1 MTTNNTHF
9 SPPRTIRK
17 ERKLLGGGPGD
28 IPIIHT
34 LYDTYVEW
42 SELTV
47 KFPKTQRFALGERV
61 SGYLLDATELLI
73 SAASTSN
80 VEDKMTNLQ
89 LASAKVDLTKLL
101 VRLSKDTK
109 SISNTQYLQA
119 ESRLI
124 DAGKMLGGWL
134 KSLE

>member
-1 MTTNNTHF
+1 M
-9 SPPRTIRK
+9 
-17 ERKLLGGGPGD
+17 LGGGPGD

-34 LYDTYVEW
+34 LYDTYALW
-42 SELTV
+42 AELTI

-61 SGYLLDATELLI
+61 SGYLLDVVELLI
-73 SAASTSN
+73 GSAATSEASIKA
-80 VEDKMTNLQ
+80 VNLHT
-89 LASAKVDLTKLL
+89 ASAKIDLIKLL
-101 VRLSKDTK
+101 VRLAKDTK
-109 SISNTQYLQA
+109 CISNDQYLQV